1 MVLSGTVPTALEA
14 FTSLMRLSVGG
25 PLIGLFIGAF
35 ASYVLGFIL
44 NDPLS
49 EITTTLIVG
58 YGSFIVAESTGLHA
72 SGVLAMVVAGLYMSF
87 YGKYRRREGG
97 GREGGNGGRE
107 GERKEVI

>member
-14 FTSLMRLSVGG
+14 FASLMRLSVGG
-25 PLIGLFIGAF
+25 PIIGLCVGAL

-58 YGSFIVAESTGLHA
+58 YGSFIIAESTGLHA

-87 YGKYRRREGG
+87 YGR
-97 GREGGNGGRE
+97 
-107 GERKEVI
+107 